1 MSSAISKQQPMRP
14 ALSDVID
21 SCNGTEHA
29 IDSVVS
35 SMETIEESIGE
46 GFSQEHTI
54 AQAIADADQ
63 QISNVNDLIA
73 ELEAEEHFYLYDFAE
88 EYEAKT
94 VLPISDSTPVTGS
107 NRFSITIPENLQA
120 DWKVASLLK
129 WELFNGN
136 TRVDGILVYQT
147 TMGGQ
152 TQLAAAFKTSGDASA
167 SVTRFSGEILLLKRE
182 ES

>member
-14 ALSDVID
+14 ALGEVID
-21 SCNGTEHA
+21 SCNATEA
-29 IDSVVS
+29 TLDSVV
-35 SMETIEESIGE
+35 
-46 GFSQEHTI
+46 QLV
-54 AQAIADADQ
+54 D
-63 QISNVNDLIA
+63 
-73 ELEAEEHFYLYDFAE
+73 ELEAEEHFFLYDFNE

-94 VLPISDSTPVTGS
+94 ILPISDPTPITGS
-107 NRFSITIPENLQA
+107 NRFDVIIPENLQA
-120 DWKVASLLK
+120 AWKVSSLLK

-136 TRVDGILVYQT
+136 TRVDGMLCYQT

-167 SVTRFSGEILLLKRE
+167 SVTKFSGEILLLKRE